1 MAGNVC
7 ACLPVLGSRFSHS
20 WSGRSMRLSCRG
32 GFGLSLYI
40 CKTWTAMRNF
50 RYYFLT
56 RNLIDTGLAAYDTSV
71 RLLHAFK
78 AFAFGLRVDS
88 WFQWV
93 PL

>member
-1 MAGNVC
+1 MA
-7 ACLPVLGSRFSHS
+7 ALEFTLECLAAHASVSCWCVGV
-20 WSGRSMRLSCRG
+20 WLSCRG